1 MSLAKFPGMT
11 TKHLTLVVSLFCSLL
26 VGACAS
32 TQDDASEQTAVAR
45 DTSESNTVTERDAN
59 GPTASSQDA
68 NGPTASSQ
76 DANGP
81 TATNQDANDQTAS
94 NQETTNQDANDQTA
108 SKHAQRE
115 SKAAAEHEGA
125 INLCAAYDSCDACIT
140 GQQSRGNSL
149 GEAQTQC
156 GLAVTGCWTTWEKPV
171 VCGSDERSHS

>member
-45 DTSESNTVTERDAN
+45 DTSESNTATERDAN
-59 GPTASSQDA
+59 GPT
-68 NGPTASSQ
+68 
-76 DANGP
+76 
-81 TATNQDANDQTAS
+81 
-94 NQETTNQDANDQTA
+94 ANDQTA

-115 SKAAAEHEGA
+115 SKAAVEHEGA

>member
-45 DTSESNTVTERDAN
+45 DTSESNTATERDAN
-59 GPTASSQDA
+59 GPTA
-68 NGPTASSQ
+68 
-76 DANGP
+76 
-81 TATNQDANDQTAS
+81 NDQT
-94 NQETTNQDANDQTA
+94 ANDQTA

>member
-45 DTSESNTVTERDAN
+45 DTSESNTATERDAN
-59 GPTASSQDA
+59 GPTA
-68 NGPTASSQ
+68 
-76 DANGP
+76 
-81 TATNQDANDQTAS
+81 NDQT
-94 NQETTNQDANDQTA
+94 ANDQTA

-115 SKAAAEHEGA
+115 SKAAVEHEGA

>member
-45 DTSESNTVTERDAN
+45 DTSESNTATERDAN

-68 NGPTASSQ
+68 NGPTA
-76 DANGP
+76 
-81 TATNQDANDQTAS
+81 NDQT
-94 NQETTNQDANDQTA
+94 ANDQTA

-125 INLCAAYDSCDACIT
+125 LNLCAAYDSCDACIT

>member
-11 TKHLTLVVSLFCSLL
+11 AKHLTLVVSLFCSLL

-45 DTSESNTVTERDAN
+45 DTSESNTATERDAN
-59 GPTASSQDA
+59 GPTA
-68 NGPTASSQ
+68 
-76 DANGP
+76 
-81 TATNQDANDQTAS
+81 NDQT
-94 NQETTNQDANDQTA
+94 ANDQTA